1 MDKDKVKS
9 WASSIEAIAKA
20 IQMSAS
26 SDNED
31 VRYEI
36 REWCNKIVLY
46 SERIEKNV
54 KEEK

>member
-1 MDKDKVKS
+1 MDEDKVKS
-9 WASSIEAIAKA
+9 WAGSIEAIAKA
-20 IQMSAS
+20 IQMIAS

-54 KEEK
+54 RET